1 MKERLYGRSKGLWI
15 IIWSCRNLPELQGP
29 RNRNEFRQSVTMN
42 NLALILTELEEHAT
56 CQYRMHDA
64 LKAEEIFYSYR
75 HDSDINNSVRREEI
89 SEAFLE
95 NQ

>member
-1 MKERLYGRSKGLWI
+1 M
-15 IIWSCRNLPELQGP
+15 
-29 RNRNEFRQSVTMN
+29 NRPAV
-42 NLALILTELEEHAT
+42 ILTELEEHAT